1 MLRRNSR
8 RRRSKS
14 RSRSLSLS
22 SSAVEDVEVDQ
33 IIDVWRYLKWQTFP
47 PVLRTKMYLKV

>member
-33 IIDVWRYLKWQTFP
+33 IIDVWRYLNKWQTFP
-47 PVLRTKMYLKV
+47 PVLRT